1 MEIRVHNRH
10 FGFLNPSSVEYIY
23 WTMSDGTPQWAVTPA
38 QQQQQQ
44 YQGYPPQQQPGHPP
58 PPQQHMPQLQ
68 QRSAAPPQAPASG
81 GAHVVSPPA
90 SGDVSKMNK
99 FNRIAQMEDKV
110 LMTRTRDE
118 ETEDGRLCNK
128 EAMTK
133 IRDAWVYKR
142 VRSRAKEFTEY
153 KQVRSFEDLFSFR
166 RFIFAYSD

>member
-1 MEIRVHNRH
+1 
-10 FGFLNPSSVEYIY
+10 
-23 WTMSDGTPQWAVTPA
+23 
-38 QQQQQQ
+38 
-44 YQGYPPQQQPGHPP
+44 
-58 PPQQHMPQLQ
+58 
-68 QRSAAPPQAPASG
+68 
-81 GAHVVSPPA
+81 
-90 SGDVSKMNK
+90 MNK

-153 KQVRSFEDLFSFR
+153 KQVRSFENVLSFGT
-166 RFIFAYSD
+166 FIFAYSD